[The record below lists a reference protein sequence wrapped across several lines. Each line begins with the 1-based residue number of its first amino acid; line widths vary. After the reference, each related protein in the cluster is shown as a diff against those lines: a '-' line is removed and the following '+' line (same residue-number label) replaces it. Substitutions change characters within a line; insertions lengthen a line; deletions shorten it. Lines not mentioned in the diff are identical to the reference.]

1 MAKQTCLTDYLFII
15 TNEFT
20 FEPEWGGAKCPKFNI
35 VGGEEINNYEL
46 AKLIADSQH
55 RDLKYEFVDFH
66 SSRLGHD
73 LRYSLDGDK
82 MKKLGW
88 EPEKSTKERI
98 LEVVD
103 WTIKNDR
110 WLNV

>member
-1 MAKQTCLTDYLFII
+1 
-15 TNEFT
+15 
-20 FEPEWGGAKCPKFNI
+20 
-35 VGGEEINNYEL
+35 
-46 AKLIADSQH
+46 
-55 RDLKYEFVDFH
+55 
-66 SSRLGHD
+66 
-73 LRYSLDGDK
+73 